1 MKIGIDVDDVLLPCT
16 ALIREFMGDKVN
28 WMKTE
33 WLFRDVPEPLRSKA
47 SHLLHCKEL
56 FLFQEPPPGAVSMV
70 NTLLDHGHEVILV
83 TAPYPEIA
91 ELRTIQV
98 RNFFPRIDSRHLV
111 ITDGKDAVDLDVL
124 LDDSPDQLEW
134 SRATH
139 VVRWA
144 QHWNRNVVR
153 PGMDTAQDYKQFL
166 TLIDQYQ
173 ATRILCLVGP
183 SASGKTALAELLTK
197 YHGFIAPC
205 STTTR
210 EPRPGEVPG
219 QDYEFV
225 DTDAF
230 LKAMAEGAFVETT
243 CYHDN
248 YYGMTKREI
257 ARCLETGK
265 PVVMPIDINGANA
278 MKEIYG
284 DKVCRVFIQR
294 DKAAIRAS
302 LEEREL
308 PQEVLEDRMSTVDA
322 EMDNMN
328 KCDAVV
334 KNSGTLLETA
344 VALADLIPRG

>member
-1 MKIGIDVDDVLLPCT
+1 MRIGIDVDDVLLPCT
-16 ALIREFMGDKVN
+16 ALIGKFLGDEVD

-47 SHLLHCKEL
+47 SHLFRCKEL
-56 FLFQEPPPGAVSMV
+56 FLLQEPLPGAVSMV
-70 NTLLDHGHEVILV
+70 NTLLDRGHEVFLV
-83 TAPYPEIA
+83 TAPYQEIT

-98 RNFFPRIDSRHLV
+98 KKLFPRIGPQHLV
-111 ITDGKDAVDLDVL
+111 LTDGKDAVDLDVL

-153 PGMDTAQDYKQFL
+153 PGMDTVQNYEQFL
-166 TLIDQYQ
+166 ALVDQYQ

-183 SASGKTALAELLTK
+183 SASGKTTLAELLTK

-210 EPRPGEVPG
+210 EPRAGEVPG
-219 QDYEFV
+219 RDYEFV
-225 DTDAF
+225 DMDVF
-230 LKAMAEGAFVETT
+230 LKTMAEDAFVETT
-243 CYHDN
+243 CYHGN

-265 PVVMPIDINGANA
+265 PIIMPIDINGANA
-278 MKEIYG
+278 MKDIYG

-302 LEEREL
+302 LEERKL
-308 PQEVLEDRMSTVDA
+308 SQEMLLDRLSTVDA
-322 EMDNMN
+322 EMDNMS